1 MLLPLE
7 LTLEILDLLQAR
19 GETEV
24 LLVCALVCRE
34 WYERCQDH
42 LYETVRLRTR
52 QQLYLLRR
60 SLQKNALL
68 RQLVYSLAVLNSAL
82 GADALDLD
90 IVFVVL
96 ASMLPNLR
104 FLYCQTN
111 DAFKS
116 PGTLRVG
123 PRALQYASQ
132 IGLLHSLVLYYLH
145 FETLAI
151 FGRFIFA
158 FPSLVTIVCTHV
170 TALSRGG
177 ERVVEGLMSRRLKL
191 RMLIVSILPAVCSR
205 DIRAVH

>member
-1 MLLPLE
+1 MPLPPEIWLD
-7 LTLEILDLLQAR
+7 ILDLLEIVGGTKSLA
-19 GETEV
+19 
-24 LLVCALVCRE
+24 VCAVVCRG
-34 WYERCQDH
+34 WYECCRKL
-42 LYETVRLRTR
+42 LYGAVRLRTR

-158 FPSLVTIVCTHV
+158 FPSLVIIVCTHV